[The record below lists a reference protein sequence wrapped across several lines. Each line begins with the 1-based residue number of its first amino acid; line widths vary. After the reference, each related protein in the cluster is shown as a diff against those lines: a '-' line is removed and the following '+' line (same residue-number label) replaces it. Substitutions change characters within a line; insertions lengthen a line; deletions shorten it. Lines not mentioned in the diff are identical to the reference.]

1 MVGKGKLAEVCA
13 RRRYGC
19 VGGRGV
25 RLGALRRCG
34 RGEKVAE
41 VCAWGRYGGAEGEE
55 GGRGVRLGAL
65 RGILKEIQD
74 IWAIG
79 LDEVLDYW
87 FESLGYFVAGFG
99 FFERCLNKVGC
110 VLEKNIIESG
120 IACQHVLMP
129 SFLLQFEP
137 GLQLLLL

>member
-1 MVGKGKLAEVCA
+1 M
-13 RRRYGC
+13 
-19 VGGRGV
+19 
-25 RLGALRRCG
+25 
-34 RGEKVAE
+34 
-41 VCAWGRYGGAEGEE
+41 
-55 GGRGVRLGAL
+55 RLGAL

-87 FESLGYFVAGFG
+87 FEVWGYFVAGFG

-120 IACQHVLMP
+120 IASGADNVFVFDLSEAEGKNHVNT
-129 SFLLQFEP
+129 F
-137 GLQLLLL
+137 